1 MENRRMTRDEWEL
14 ERTLATPLG
23 QLLHEQYTTLR
34 RRLQALERLAVD
46 GAEAR
51 VMLATV
57 AVRAATTLRGPVEET
72 RGPVE
77 ETRGPVEETGGP
89 VPAGAA
95 HTLFGRVQLDEP
107 RGAGGTWRAQAVRSD
122 GGLLGGVVGWGGT
135 PREAV
140 LALVDEVLK
149 VAMGAAP
156 AGSDHVAACQ
166 SWARGTLR
174 QRLLVPAI

>member
-72 RGPVE
+72 G
-77 ETRGPVEETGGP
+77 GPVEETGGP

-166 SWARGTLR
+166 SWARDTLR